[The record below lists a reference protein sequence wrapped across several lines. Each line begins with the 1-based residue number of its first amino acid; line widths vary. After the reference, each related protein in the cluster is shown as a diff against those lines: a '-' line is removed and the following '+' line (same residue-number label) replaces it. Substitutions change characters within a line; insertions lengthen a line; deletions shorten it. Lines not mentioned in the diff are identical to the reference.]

1 MVEGWEH
8 VVRGRNAEAHAA
20 LAAATIAPEPL
31 GRRARSADMLALAS
45 IDPDAA
51 VRLAL
56 DPENAALPR
65 DAAFMRLIDL
75 GHMAQAAAIAPPAAA
90 AGADWNML
98 AHRGMLALLHAKDP
112 AAAADFFAN
121 AASGAPPGEAWAL
134 NYHRLLALIQTGEAA
149 AARDVARDLLA
160 AGKAVPRDLRG
171 KVDALLKDHP
181 AVRPEG
187 AR

>member
-1 MVEGWEH
+1 
-8 VVRGRNAEAHAA
+8 
-20 LAAATIAPEPL
+20 
-31 GRRARSADMLALAS
+31 
-45 IDPDAA
+45 
-51 VRLAL
+51 
-56 DPENAALPR
+56 
-65 DAAFMRLIDL
+65 
-75 GHMAQAAAIAPPAAA
+75 
-90 AGADWNML
+90 ML